1 MKHEAQEQKTDA
13 VVNSFPRPVVLVAL
27 AGILFSLAV
36 YLLMP
41 ADELAAPVLLIVGL
55 ALTALIS
62 GYLKNTLRRSAAI
75 ETELN
80 ACVAELSNSR
90 ENAELVGAI
99 DRTTGLFNRTHFDNV
114 TANECRRA
122 VREFSPLSLMLIEV
136 DYLDH
141 YRKEKGEAEGEN
153 CLKQIA
159 EDLRKCISR
168 PGDLAVRFDNERFA
182 LLLPSTNEQVAQLAA
197 RCCADVRSL
206 AIRHPA
212 SAVSDIVTVTIGVA
226 TMQPSRML
234 TPERLIEAAEKALY
248 DAQKAGRNQY
258 IASTENVSDL
268 PSVTYSL

>member
-1 MKHEAQEQKTDA
+1 MKHEEQEQKTDA
-13 VVNSFPRPVVLVAL
+13 VVNTLPRPVLLVAL

-41 ADELAAPVLLIVGL
+41 AGDLAAPVLLIVGFI
-55 ALTALIS
+55 LTALIS
-62 GYLKNTLRRSAAI
+62 RYLKNTLLRSSTI

-80 ACVAELSNSR
+80 ACIVELSNAR
-90 ENAELVGAI
+90 ENTELLGAL

-136 DYLDH
+136 DYLDN
-141 YRKEKGEAEGEN
+141 YREEVGEAEGEN

-159 EDLRKCISR
+159 QNLRKRISR
-168 PGDLAVRFDNERFA
+168 PGDLVARFDNERFA

-197 RCCADVRSL
+197 QCCADVRDLSL
-206 AIRHPA
+206 RHPA
-212 SAVSDIVTVTIGVA
+212 SAVSDVVTVTIGVA
-226 TMQPSRML
+226 TMQPSSLL
-234 TPERLIEAAEKALY
+234 TPERLCEASEKALY

-258 IASTENVSDL
+258 IASAENISDL

>member
-1 MKHEAQEQKTDA
+1 MKHEQQEQKTDA
-13 VVNSFPRPVVLVAL
+13 VVNTFPRPVLLVAL

-41 ADELAAPVLLIVGL
+41 AGNLSAPVLLIVGL

-62 GYLKNTLRRSAAI
+62 RYLKNTLLRAAAI

-80 ACVAELSNSR
+80 ACIAELSNTR
-90 ENAELVGAI
+90 ENADLVGAM
-99 DRTTGLFNRTHFDNV
+99 DNTTGLFNRTHFDNV

-136 DYLDH
+136 DYLDNF
-141 YRKEKGEAEGEN
+141 REEKGEAAGEN

-159 EDLRKCISR
+159 EDLRKRISR

-197 RCCADVRSL
+197 QCCADVRDLS
-206 AIRHPA
+206 IGHPA
-212 SAVSDIVTVTIGVA
+212 SAVSDVVTVTIGVA
-226 TMQPSRML
+226 TMQPSRLL

-258 IASTENVSDL
+258 IASAENVSDL